1 MTYEE
6 SGVNSNKDGQEAVK
20 ERKARIESL
29 GDAIAKEI
37 MDVASSL
44 PKKGN
49 SVILNNENVSRDEDE
64 DESGK
69 REKRSRM
76 FYIRVTVAIIQ
87 FLPLLYVLYLRI
99 FRAEEMNFEMKK
111 HPFWGGGMAFDAE
124 VKHNDDAEL

>member
-6 SGVNSNKDGQEAVK
+6 IVVNSNKDGQEAVK

-37 MDVASSL
+37 MDAASSL

-49 SVILNNENVSRDEDE
+49 SVILNNVSRDEDE

-99 FRAEEMNFEMKK
+99 FRAEEMTSR
-111 HPFWGGGMAFDAE
+111 
-124 VKHNDDAEL
+124 